1 MPQTQSPVAKAR
13 LLVKCSATATTDGT
27 YLWKIFYLCQY
38 CHIFIISIY
47 KAGLTWDQTQGPQE
61 DCTWWAGLRGPA
73 QSWKPHKVQ
82 FFVKHKMLLTNLAAR
97 SPALA
102 RSAPTMA
109 TGRGPRATTTL
120 AEITP
125 DTHVTA
131 TWDILW
137 KLPRSDSHTRIEGEN
152 ISHIVAFWSQ
162 NFLLSGQISRVLV
175 VSGSI
180 YFSRKKKFSVHVNI
194 LGLITLLV

>member
-38 CHIFIISIY
+38 CHIFILSIY
-47 KAGLTWDQTQGPQE
+47 KAVLTWDQTQGPQE
-61 DCTWWAGLRGPA
+61 DCMWWAGLPGPA

-125 DTHVTA
+125 DTQVTA
-131 TWDILW
+131 TLEGL
-137 KLPRSDSHTRIEGEN
+137 KLIQMDWNRVRWTDTHVISLQPGRSFKSSHTESAHKIWGRQKNASVWCFGLKT
-152 ISHIVAFWSQ
+152 SCYQV
-162 NFLLSGQISRVLV
+162 NFPE
-175 VSGSI
+175 
-180 YFSRKKKFSVHVNI
+180 F
-194 LGLITLLV
+194 